1 MKSFMDTEP
10 GVVMRS
16 SEVGL
21 KDRVFQVRVGSESG
35 TNVGLEGK
43 AHGDNDHIGANEAM
57 FVDSAIGLCAGR
69 KAVDEST
76 TELPV
81 AVFACLKSE
90 CLPHISGPLLAD
102 LD

>member
-35 TNVGLEGK
+35 TNEVLRAKRMVTMTILGQMK
-43 AHGDNDHIGANEAM
+43 Q
-57 FVDSAIGLCAGR
+57 
-69 KAVDEST
+69 
-76 TELPV
+76 
-81 AVFACLKSE
+81 CLSIVRSVCVLGEKLLMNRLQS
-90 CLPHISGPLLAD
+90 CLISRALY
-102 LD
+102 